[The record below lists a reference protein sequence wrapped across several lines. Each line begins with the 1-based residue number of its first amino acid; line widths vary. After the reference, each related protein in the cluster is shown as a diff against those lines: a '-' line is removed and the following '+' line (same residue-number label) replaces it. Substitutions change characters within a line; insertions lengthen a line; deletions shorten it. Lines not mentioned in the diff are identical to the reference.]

1 MKNKIVLFDL
11 DGTLIDSTQAICES
25 FYKAFKT
32 FKKDIPNEE
41 SIKKLIGYT
50 LEDIFI
56 ALGIEEKECPQ
67 YVMAYKEHY
76 RQICNEKTILL
87 KNAKESILKAYEFA
101 YLGIVTTK
109 TGLYS
114 KDLLQHFN
122 VLQYFHCVIGRE
134 NVTKPKPDKEPILKA
149 LEILPKDI
157 PNSHIFMIGDT
168 PLDILAAKEAHIQ
181 SFGVLSGYATLEMLQ
196 RYTDKIARDSL
207 EAISI
212 IQSI

>member
-11 DGTLIDSTQAICES
+11 DGTLIDSTQAIYES
-25 FYKAFKT
+25 FCTAFKAFNKNT
-32 FKKDIPNEE
+32 PNIE

-67 YVMAYKEHY
+67 YITAYKEHY
-76 RQICNEKTILL
+76 RQICNKKTILL
-87 KNAKESILKAYEFA
+87 ENAKESILKAYEFA

-122 VLQYFHCVIGRE
+122 VLQYFHCIIGRE
-134 NVTKPKPDKEPILKA
+134 NVTKPKPNKEPILKA
-149 LEILPKDI
+149 LEALPKGI
-157 PNSHIFMIGDT
+157 SNSHIYMIGDT
-168 PLDILAAKEAHIQ
+168 PLDILAAKEANIQ
-181 SFGVLSGYATLEMLQ
+181 SFGVLSGYASLSMLQ
-196 RYTDKIARDSL
+196 KYTDKIARYSL